1 MSANIKE
8 LIKQKRDSLSNS
20 SLTTYASILKNLHK
34 KVFDDKTFSLSDFD
48 ETEKVLDYLKDVPPN
63 KRKTILSALVI
74 ISSGKVADDYRTKMN
89 EDVSAYNAEIQ
100 KQTKSETQRENWVE
114 TSEIQEIFRNLEN
127 DAKIIYK
134 KSNKSVSDLQAIQNY
149 IIVALLGGMFIA
161 PRRSLDFVNFRIK
174 GDINREKDNY
184 LDKNKLVFNSY
195 KTFKTYGR
203 QEVEIPKTLKSILTK
218 WIKLNPSEYLLF
230 DGNMNQLSSVKLNQ
244 RMNRIFGNRAISVNA
259 MRHTYLTDKYKKTSE
274 ENKQLAEDMTNMGSS
289 VNMADVYIKLK

>member
-74 ISSGKVADDYRTKMN
+74 VSSGKVADDYRTKMN

-100 KQTKSETQRENWVE
+100 KQTKSETQRENWIE
-114 TSEIQEIFRNLEN
+114 TNEIQEIFRNLEN
-127 DAKIIYK
+127 DAKALYK
-134 KSNKSVSDLQAIQNY
+134 KTNKSVSDLQAIQNY

-174 GDINREKDNY
+174 GDINREKDNF
-184 LDKNKLVFNSY
+184 LDKNKMVFNSY
-195 KTFKTYGR
+195 KTAKTYGR
-203 QEVEIPKTLKSILTK
+203 QEVEIPKELKSILTK
-218 WIKLNPSEYLLF
+218 WIKINPTDYLLF
-230 DGNMNQLSSVKLNQ
+230 DTNMNQLSSVKLNQ

-274 ENKQLAEDMTNMGSS
+274 KNKQLAEDMTNMGSS
-289 VNMADVYIKLK
+289 VNMADTYIKLK